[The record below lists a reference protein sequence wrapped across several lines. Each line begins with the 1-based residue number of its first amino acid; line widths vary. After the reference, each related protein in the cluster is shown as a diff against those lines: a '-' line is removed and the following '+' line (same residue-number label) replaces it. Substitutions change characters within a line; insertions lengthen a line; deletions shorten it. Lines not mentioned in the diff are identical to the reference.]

1 MSLWNIRIKTPTEE
15 KTVSVPEDASI
26 KQLREEVSKAFN
38 APVKQICLIFA
49 GKILNDGESLTQHKI
64 KDGLIVHLVIRVGL
78 SLFYSIFLGPKSRG
92 ECGLCYFYGLQ
103 STNTGPS
110 RDPNAA
116 TVGNASQPVHTPMG
130 TLPDVGG
137 FQNIFGTG
145 GTSFA
150 NMQQALQTQVMQNP
164 ELLRSMLENP
174 MVQSLMSN
182 PDVIRSLFQANP
194 QMRELME
201 RNPEVGHMLNNPE
214 LLRQSMEIAR
224 NPAMMQE
231 MARNYDRAL
240 SNLEAVPGGMNHLQR
255 IFRDIQ
261 EPLMDA
267 AASMRSGEN
276 TETPTSNPFADLA
289 GVRRAAPTNEPMPNP
304 WAPATSPSSDSTT
317 VTTAPAS
324 GQNTDL
330 MQNMLNQLSSRPEL
344 FSNAFQVPYVQAML
358 EAMSADPTVMENL
371 IMNNPMIA
379 SVEPGVRD
387 RMRQMVPQ
395 LANQLSQPE
404 FVNML
409 RNPRAL
415 QAMMQIQ
422 QGLQI
427 LQQEAPG
434 VLTGLGMS
442 SPSTQPST
450 TTASTEAV
458 TDTTPTVT
466 TTVGNTTANTTTSAT
481 TLPASVNQTELA
493 TLLASM
499 LNVMS
504 STNVGSTGAPT
515 FGDVLRSPQTNPLSA
530 APPENRY
537 ASQLEILTSMG
548 FINREANL
556 QALIATFGD
565 VNAAVDRLLQ
575 SNQLG

>member
-1 MSLWNIRIKTPTEE
+1 
-15 KTVSVPEDASI
+15 
-26 KQLREEVSKAFN
+26 
-38 APVKQICLIFA
+38 
-49 GKILNDGESLTQHKI
+49 
-64 KDGLIVHLVIRVGL
+64 
-78 SLFYSIFLGPKSRG
+78 
-92 ECGLCYFYGLQ
+92 
-103 STNTGPS
+103 
-110 RDPNAA
+110 
-116 TVGNASQPVHTPMG
+116 MG

-276 TETPTSNPFADLA
+276 PETPTSNPFADLA

-304 WAPATSPSSDSTT
+304 WAPATSPNSDSAN
-317 VTTAPAS
+317 VTTASSAPAS

-442 SPSTQPST
+442 SPSTQPIST
-450 TTASTEAV
+450 SVSTEAV

-466 TTVGNTTANTTTSAT
+466 TANTTTSAT
-481 TLPASVNQTELA
+481 TAPASVNQTELA

-504 STNVGSTGAPT
+504 STNVGSTGVPT

>member
-1 MSLWNIRIKTPTEE
+1 
-15 KTVSVPEDASI
+15 
-26 KQLREEVSKAFN
+26 
-38 APVKQICLIFA
+38 
-49 GKILNDGESLTQHKI
+49 
-64 KDGLIVHLVIRVGL
+64 
-78 SLFYSIFLGPKSRG
+78 
-92 ECGLCYFYGLQ
+92 
-103 STNTGPS
+103 
-110 RDPNAA
+110 
-116 TVGNASQPVHTPMG
+116 
-130 TLPDVGG
+130 
-137 FQNIFGTG
+137 
-145 GTSFA
+145 
-150 NMQQALQTQVMQNP
+150 
-164 ELLRSMLENP
+164 
-174 MVQSLMSN
+174 
-182 PDVIRSLFQANP
+182 
-194 QMRELME
+194 
-201 RNPEVGHMLNNPE
+201 MLNNPE

-304 WAPATSPSSDSTT
+304 WAPATSPSSDSAN
-317 VTTAPAS
+317 VTTAPSAPAS

-358 EAMSADPTVMENL
+358 EAMSADPTVMESL

-395 LANQLSQPE
+395 LVNQLGQPE

-442 SPSTQPST
+442 SPPTQPSST
-450 TTASTEAV
+450 PASAEAV
-458 TDTTPTVT
+458 TDSTPAMT
-466 TTVGNTTANTTTSAT
+466 TTVGNTAATTTASAT
-481 TLPASVNQTELA
+481 TVPTSVNQTELA

-504 STNVGSTGAPT
+504 STNAGSTGAPT

-530 APPENRY
+530 QALQTQVMQNPELLRSMLENPMVQSLMSNPDVIRSLFQANPQMRELMEAPPENRY
-537 ASQLEILTSMG
+537 ASQLEILASMG

>member
-1 MSLWNIRIKTPTEE
+1 
-15 KTVSVPEDASI
+15 
-26 KQLREEVSKAFN
+26 
-38 APVKQICLIFA
+38 
-49 GKILNDGESLTQHKI
+49 
-64 KDGLIVHLVIRVGL
+64 
-78 SLFYSIFLGPKSRG
+78 
-92 ECGLCYFYGLQ
+92 
-103 STNTGPS
+103 
-110 RDPNAA
+110 
-116 TVGNASQPVHTPMG
+116 
-130 TLPDVGG
+130 
-137 FQNIFGTG
+137 
-145 GTSFA
+145 
-150 NMQQALQTQVMQNP
+150 
-164 ELLRSMLENP
+164 
-174 MVQSLMSN
+174 
-182 PDVIRSLFQANP
+182 
-194 QMRELME
+194 
-201 RNPEVGHMLNNPE
+201 MLNNPE

-304 WAPATSPSSDSTT
+304 WAPATSPNSDSAN
-317 VTTAPAS
+317 VTNAPSSAPAS

-450 TTASTEAV
+450 TTTSAEAV
-458 TDTTPTVT
+458 TDTTATTT
-466 TTVGNTTANTTTSAT
+466 TTVGNTTANTTTGAT
-481 TLPASVNQTELA
+481 TVPASVNQTELA

-504 STNVGSTGAPT
+504 STNVGSTGVPT